1 MKINFITNNYLLIW
15 NLLYGPSISMK
26 MHMFKQKLWLIYKK
40 EYKKIENDKDEI
52 LSDYK
57 NFIPDDNTIY
67 DLIEDSSVFPV
78 LIKDVEHHRI
88 KLMKEWDLIK
98 RKVNKE
104 LSNILR
110 IESDTYQVIVL
121 HPSMESELSSFNA
134 KSIGWGKKAD
144 LEDSVVTILKMI
156 TLILKE
162 KVHYQDNTDEDIK
175 NAILELAVE
184 NEVYTR
190 MRESNYFR
198 KNQELLS
205 LKKDLYPY
213 FLMYL
218 GINLEDTT
226 PYMMR
231 DNMAFDIEKY
241 TNEIQLRNLDIFEF
255 IDFVVRNKK
264 LLLKNKKELVEVL

>member
-57 NFIPDDNTIY
+57 NFIPDDNTLY

-110 IESDTYQVIVL
+110 IENDTYQVIVL

-144 LEDSVVTILKMI
+144 LEDSFVTILKMI

-184 NEVYTR
+184 NEVYAR
-190 MRESNYFR
+190 MRESNYFE

-205 LKKDLYPY
+205 IKKDLYPY

>member
-110 IESDTYQVIVL
+110 IENDTYQVIVL
-121 HPSMESELSSFNA
+121 HPSMESELASFNA

-144 LEDSVVTILKMI
+144 LEDSFVTILKMI

-190 MRESNYFR
+190 MRESNYFG

>member
-110 IESDTYQVIVL
+110 IENDTYQVIVL

-144 LEDSVVTILKMI
+144 LEDSFVTILKMI

-190 MRESNYFR
+190 MRESNYFG

-205 LKKDLYPY
+205 IKKDLYPY

>member
-78 LIKDVEHHRI
+78 LIKEVEHHRI

-110 IESDTYQVIVL
+110 IENDTYQVIVL

-144 LEDSVVTILKMI
+144 LEDSFVTILKMI

-190 MRESNYFR
+190 MRESNYFG

>member
-1 MKINFITNNYLLIW
+1 MKINFIANNYLLIW

-57 NFIPDDNTIY
+57 NFIPDDNTLY

-110 IESDTYQVIVL
+110 VESDTYQVIVL

-134 KSIGWGKKAD
+134 KSIGWGKKTD
-144 LEDSVVTILKMI
+144 LEDSFVTILKMI

-190 MRESNYFR
+190 MRESNYFG

-205 LKKDLYPY
+205 IKKDLYPY

>member
-144 LEDSVVTILKMI
+144 LEDSFVTILKMI

-190 MRESNYFR
+190 MRESNYFG

-205 LKKDLYPY
+205 IKKDLYPY

>member
-57 NFIPDDNTIY
+57 NFIPDDNTLY
-67 DLIEDSSVFPV
+67 DLIEDSSVFPA
-78 LIKDVEHHRI
+78 LTKEVERHRI

-110 IESDTYQVIVL
+110 IENDTYQVIVL

-144 LEDSVVTILKMI
+144 LEDSFVTILKMI

-190 MRESNYFR
+190 MRESNYFG

-205 LKKDLYPY
+205 IKKDLYPY

>member
-57 NFIPDDNTIY
+57 NFIPDDNTLY

-110 IESDTYQVIVL
+110 IENDTYQVIVL

-144 LEDSVVTILKMI
+144 LEDSFVTILKMI
-156 TLILKE
+156 TLILK
-162 KVHYQDNTDEDIK
+162 
-175 NAILELAVE
+175 
-184 NEVYTR
+184 
-190 MRESNYFR
+190 
-198 KNQELLS
+198 
-205 LKKDLYPY
+205 
-213 FLMYL
+213 
-218 GINLEDTT
+218 
-226 PYMMR
+226 
-231 DNMAFDIEKY
+231 
-241 TNEIQLRNLDIFEF
+241 
-255 IDFVVRNKK
+255 
-264 LLLKNKKELVEVL
+264 

>member
-57 NFIPDDNTIY
+57 NFIPDDNTLY

-110 IESDTYQVIVL
+110 IENDTYQVIVL

-144 LEDSVVTILKMI
+144 LEDSFVTILKMI

-190 MRESNYFR
+190 MRESNYFG

>member
-52 LSDYK
+52 LHDHK

-144 LEDSVVTILKMI
+144 LEDSFVTILKMI

-190 MRESNYFR
+190 IRESNYFG

-205 LKKDLYPY
+205 IKKDLYPY

>member
-15 NLLYGPSISMK
+15 TLLYGPSISQQ
-26 MHMFKQKLWLIYKK
+26 MHLFKQKLWTIYKK
-40 EYKKIENDKDEI
+40 EYKKIENDKIEI
-52 LSDYK
+52 LKDYK
-57 NFIPDDNTIY
+57 NFIPDDNTLY
-67 DLIEDSSVFPV
+67 DLIEDASIFPT
-78 LIKDVEHHRI
+78 LIKEVERHRI
-88 KLMKEWDLIK
+88 SIMKEWDLLKIK
-98 RKVNKE
+98 INRE

-110 IESDTYQVIVL
+110 IENDNYQVIVL
-121 HPSMESELSSFNA
+121 HPAMETELSSNNT
-134 KSIGWGKKAD
+134 KSIGWGKKTD
-144 LEDSVVTILKMI
+144 LEDSLVTILKMI

-162 KVHYQDNTDEDIK
+162 KMHYQDSTDEDIK

-190 MRESNYFR
+190 IRESNYFAN
-198 KNQELLS
+198 NQELLS
-205 LKKDLYPY
+205 LKKELYPY

-218 GINLEDTT
+218 GIDLEDTT

>member
-57 NFIPDDNTIY
+57 NFIPDDNTLY
-67 DLIEDSSVFPV
+67 DLIEDSSVFPA
-78 LIKDVEHHRI
+78 LTKEVERHRI

-144 LEDSVVTILKMI
+144 LEDSFVTILKMI

-190 MRESNYFR
+190 IRESNYFG

-205 LKKDLYPY
+205 IKKDLYPY

>member
-57 NFIPDDNTIY
+57 NFIPDDNTLY

-110 IESDTYQVIVL
+110 IENDTYQVIVL

-144 LEDSVVTILKMI
+144 LEDSFVTILKMI

-190 MRESNYFR
+190 MRESNYFE

-205 LKKDLYPY
+205 IKKDLYPY

>member
-110 IESDTYQVIVL
+110 IENDTYQVIVL

-144 LEDSVVTILKMI
+144 LEDSFVTILKMI

-190 MRESNYFR
+190 MRESNYFG

>member
-110 IESDTYQVIVL
+110 IENDTYQVIVL

-144 LEDSVVTILKMI
+144 LEDSFVTILKMI

-190 MRESNYFR
+190 MRESNYFG
-198 KNQELLS
+198 KSQELLS
-205 LKKDLYPY
+205 IKKDLYPY

>member
-57 NFIPDDNTIY
+57 NFIPDDNTLY
-67 DLIEDSSVFPV
+67 DLIEDSSVFPA
-78 LIKDVEHHRI
+78 LTKEVERHRI

-110 IESDTYQVIVL
+110 IENDTYQVIVL

-144 LEDSVVTILKMI
+144 LEDSFVTILKMI

-190 MRESNYFR
+190 IRESNYFG

-205 LKKDLYPY
+205 IKKDLYPY

>member
-57 NFIPDDNTIY
+57 NFIPDDNTLY

-144 LEDSVVTILKMI
+144 LEDSFVTILKMI

-190 MRESNYFR
+190 IRESNYFG

-205 LKKDLYPY
+205 IKKDLYPY

>member
-57 NFIPDDNTIY
+57 NFIPDDNTLY

-121 HPSMESELSSFNA
+121 HPSMESELSSVNA
-134 KSIGWGKKAD
+134 KSIGWGKKTD
-144 LEDSVVTILKMI
+144 LEDSFVTILKMI

-190 MRESNYFR
+190 MRESNYFG

-205 LKKDLYPY
+205 IKKDLYPY

>member
-144 LEDSVVTILKMI
+144 LEDSFVTILKMI